1 MNQGEGEPKDYKEY
15 FYGNESKNLDPVN
28 DSVSN
33 LVIPENSEDIK
44 LKLEEL
50 KSQIELAKE
59 NKDKHDSLN
68 KNSEYKIEEDALT
81 SEIKE
86 ADKIFLSLKEQEEI
100 LKNKLS
106 EMSHKKQSFR
116 SKIASFL
123 GLLP

>member
-28 DSVSN
+28 GSVSN